1 MTSAHQGVQN
11 AQVSVADSH
20 FCHDGMFVHLHK
32 LSLMKQIHVQSGTAK
47 VTHVQKYTIC
57 NPVCKVHV
65 CMCTWPG
72 VVTNALLLIE
82 ALQVHSPVHSLF
94 CLVHQCAAT
103 LWADLG

>member
-32 LSLMKQIHVQSGTAK
+32 LSLMKQIHVQSGIAK

-65 CMCTWPG
+65 CMYMAWSGDKRFAAHRGAT
-72 VVTNALLLIE
+72 T
-82 ALQVHSPVHSLF
+82 HSPVHSLF
-94 CLVHQCAAT
+94 CLVHRCAAT